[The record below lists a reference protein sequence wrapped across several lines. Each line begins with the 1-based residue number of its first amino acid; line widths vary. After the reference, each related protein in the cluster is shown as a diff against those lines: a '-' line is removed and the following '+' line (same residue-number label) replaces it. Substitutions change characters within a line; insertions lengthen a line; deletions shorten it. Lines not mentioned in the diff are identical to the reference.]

1 MTAREY
7 YIKRGREILTC
18 WFYRRNYDS
27 TDWTFRN
34 DRLPVIIKPS
44 KIDSYTEVPV
54 YLGSAQSN
62 NIADIERKSS
72 VVFRDSLSRQVDSVR
87 EMAEVP
93 IGFNTKYVILP
104 DNLKIWYGYGFI
116 LDDQFKPLL
125 IATVCRKFRRRR
137 SYVGQIVERVKINL
151 SYTIFEDRY
160 RILREFYFK
169 VLLPCTVRIYEW
181 QTYSTFIG
189 PVGNIRINTEV
200 RSNLDDFVIPYGVPS
215 LDADISQEVN
225 LALQH
230 GIPTLDSP
238 IR

>member
-7 YIKRGREILTC
+7 YINRGHEILAC
-18 WFYRRNYDS
+18 WFYRRNYDVSCS
-27 TDWTFRN
+27 TYRN
-34 DRLPVIIKPS
+34 ERLPVIIKPS
-44 KIDSYTEVPV
+44 KIDNYTEVPV

-62 NIADIERKSS
+62 NIANVERKSS
-72 VVFRDSLSRQVDSVR
+72 VVNGDPISRQVDSVR
-87 EMAEVP
+87 ELAEIP

-125 IATVCRKFRRRR
+125 IATVCRKLRRNH
-137 SYVGQIVERVKINL
+137 SLLGQIVERVKINL
-151 SYTIFEDRY
+151 SYTIFEDKY
-160 RILREFYFK
+160 RLLREFYSK
-169 VLLPCTVRIYEW
+169 VLLPCTVRRYDW
-181 QTYSTFIG
+181 QSFNTLIG
-189 PVGNIRINTEV
+189 LNRDIRINTEV
-200 RSNLDDFVIPYGVPS
+200 RSDLDDFVIPYGVPS

-238 IR
+238 I